1 MISEAEMDEMREI
14 ARNVIRYERAE
25 FKKMRLGDRD
35 DGLRSNQ
42 GLVQRP
48 GEAGGEE
55 EDYAAFAEGSEPAV
69 QRLPETPATGS
80 GTT

>member
-14 ARNVIRYERAE
+14 ARNYIRYERAE
-25 FKKMRLGDRD
+25 FRKMRLGDRD

-42 GLVQRP
+42 GLLQRP

-55 EDYAAFAEGSEPAV
+55 EDYAAFERSEQAIP
-69 QRLPETPATGS
+69 RLPEASAAGS